1 MFAKT
6 VHLAL
11 LALQAAGTGQF
22 TLTNNCGSSVTVY
35 YGSDKYIAILSADSA
50 AADLYPAIHR
60 DDGVDTVL
68 NAALTGAGGNIDSVV
83 INTPGDDVE
92 GQIILNDL
100 KVLNDA
106 YPMYIYDAND
116 NKLAVT
122 AVQYTTETIHIEFC
136 DRRDTEQ
143 ARDQKQGAAAS
154 SPDRVR
160 QPEHLAHKS
169 PSTNAKFLSPTNT
182 TLQDSPDVYVS
193 LGCVNEGKACDADSS
208 DPYDQCCSGLRCANV
223 KDLIYHCKK
232 V

>member
-1 MFAKT
+1 MFVKT
-6 VHLAL
+6 VYLAL
-11 LALQAAGTGQF
+11 LALHAAGTGQF
-22 TLTNNCGSSVTVY
+22 SLTNNCGSSVTVY
-35 YGSDKYIAILSADSA
+35 YGSDKYIAILSAGSA

-60 DDGVDTVL
+60 DDGGNTVL

-92 GQIILNDL
+92 GQIILSDL

-116 NKLAVT
+116 NQLAVT

-160 QPEHLAHKS
+160 QPEHLALKS
-169 PSTNAKFLSPTNT
+169 PSKNAAFLSSRNT
-182 TLQDSPDVYVS
+182 TLQDSPDMYVS
-193 LGCVNEGKACDADSS
+193 LGCVNEGKACDVGSS
-208 DPYDQCCSGLRCANV
+208 DPLDQCCSGLTCANV
-223 KDLIYHCKK
+223 KDLIYHCK
-232 V
+232 